1 MIFLNTQMDLF
12 ILKADVE
19 KFTSTNKKTLH
30 LIFKGFMTEKNL
42 LGFDGVV
49 MILTIAVVSYWLVLC
64 CDRSKTVINPS
75 VQTSD
80 VNDTSQVSQ
89 AHLHS

>member
-1 MIFLNTQMDLF
+1 MDLF

-49 MILTIAVVSYWLVLC
+49 MILTIAVVSY
-64 CDRSKTVINPS
+64 
-75 VQTSD
+75 
-80 VNDTSQVSQ
+80 
-89 AHLHS
+89 